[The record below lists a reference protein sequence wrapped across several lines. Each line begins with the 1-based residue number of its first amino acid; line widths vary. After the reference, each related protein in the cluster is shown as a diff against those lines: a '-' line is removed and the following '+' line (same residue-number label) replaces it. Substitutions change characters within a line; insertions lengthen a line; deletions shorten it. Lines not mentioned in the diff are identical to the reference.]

1 MRWDG
6 VSVKAE
12 RRVDGWRCYALC
24 LCVMK
29 TFSVMEAQH
38 NLAVLLRE
46 VEAGRELTIT
56 RRRKP
61 VARLSPVPAHEP
73 VVFPD
78 FAARA
83 RETWRGP
90 WRGASALELVE
101 ETRGE
106 R

>member
-1 MRWDG
+1 
-6 VSVKAE
+6 
-12 RRVDGWRCYALC
+12 
-24 LCVMK
+24 MK

-61 VARLSPVPAHEP
+61 VARLSPMPADGP

-83 RETWRGP
+83 QKNWRGP
-90 WRGASALELVE
+90 WRGAGAQVLVDE
-101 ETRGE
+101 SRGD

>member
-1 MRWDG
+1 
-6 VSVKAE
+6 
-12 RRVDGWRCYALC
+12 
-24 LCVMK
+24 MK

-61 VARLSPVPAHEP
+61 VARLSPVLVDGP
-73 VVFPD
+73 VEFPD

-83 RETWRGP
+83 RKTWRGR
-90 WRGASALELVE
+90 WRGAGAQQLVDE
-101 ETRGE
+101 SRGE
-106 R
+106 E

>member
-1 MRWDG
+1 
-6 VSVKAE
+6 
-12 RRVDGWRCYALC
+12 
-24 LCVMK
+24 MK

-61 VARLSPVPAHEP
+61 VARLSPVPVDGP
-73 VVFPD
+73 VKFPD

-83 RETWRGP
+83 RKTWLGP
-90 WRGASALELVE
+90 WRGAGAQQLVDE
-101 ETRGE
+101 SRGE
-106 R
+106 Q

>member
-1 MRWDG
+1 
-6 VSVKAE
+6 
-12 RRVDGWRCYALC
+12 
-24 LCVMK
+24 
-29 TFSVMEAQH
+29 MEAQH

-61 VARLSPVPAHEP
+61 VARLSPVPVDGP
-73 VVFPD
+73 VEFPD

-90 WRGASALELVE
+90 WLGAGTQKLVE
-101 ETRGE
+101 ESRGE

>member
-1 MRWDG
+1 
-6 VSVKAE
+6 
-12 RRVDGWRCYALC
+12 
-24 LCVMK
+24 
-29 TFSVMEAQH
+29 MEAQH
-38 NLAVLLRE
+38 NLAALLRE
-46 VEAGRELTIT
+46 VETGRELTIT

-61 VARLSPVPAHEP
+61 VARLLPVPVEEP

-83 RETWRGP
+83 SRTWRGP
-90 WRGASALELVE
+90 WRGAGAQELVD